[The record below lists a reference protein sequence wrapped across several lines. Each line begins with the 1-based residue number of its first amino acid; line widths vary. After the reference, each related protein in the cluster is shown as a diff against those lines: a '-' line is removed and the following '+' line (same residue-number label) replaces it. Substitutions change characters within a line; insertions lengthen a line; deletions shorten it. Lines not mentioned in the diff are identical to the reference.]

1 MVAEE
6 GKEMGRKVEEWNCG
20 RSWRIWQLEDY
31 GTEMEAEVYG
41 MPRSAK

>member
-6 GKEMGRKVEEWNCG
+6 GKEMERKVKEWNSG
-20 RSWRIWQLEDY
+20 RSWTRWQLEDY
-31 GTEMEAEVYG
+31 GTEMEAGVYG